1 MFFSE
6 HSLKIEGPFL
16 KYESNFTKKK
26 NVVAQ
31 CSSTSKKRLRN
42 VFQSL
47 KTKWS
52 LYEIICQTVFSKKL
66 NVCVFTASLK
76 HSILKMYCLKSK
88 NLG

>member
-1 MFFSE
+1 MFFNE
-6 HSLKIEGPFL
+6 HSLKIEDPFL
-16 KYESNFTKKK
+16 KYESYFTKKK

-52 LYEIICQTVFSKKL
+52 LCEIICQTVFSKKL
-66 NVCVFTASLK
+66 YVYVFTTRLK